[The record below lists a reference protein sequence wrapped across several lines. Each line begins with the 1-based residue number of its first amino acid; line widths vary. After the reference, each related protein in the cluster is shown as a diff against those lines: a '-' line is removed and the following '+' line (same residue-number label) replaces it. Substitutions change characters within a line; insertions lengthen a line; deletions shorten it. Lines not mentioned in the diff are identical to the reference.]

1 MRQSGPLDPRGRA
14 HPTAWVVPVLNAWRV
29 RCGAMNDAALPD
41 IDSLWDF
48 DDPAK
53 TEQVFREL
61 LSSAE
66 ASGGDYLIELL
77 TQIARAQGL
86 QSRFEDAH
94 RTLDRAEGLTGGVPS
109 RQRVRCLL
117 ERGRVFNSSKDRD
130 RARPLFR
137 RAYDD
142 ALAAEEYNLATDA
155 AHMLAI
161 VEGANPDLSLEWN
174 LKALTLA
181 EQHPSASRWLASL
194 YNNIGWT
201 YYESQRYDEAL
212 EVFHKALALR
222 RQRHQPRES
231 AIAEYAVAKTLRS
244 MGRVEEALAMQ
255 RRLLAES
262 KWPEDDRYTHEEIAE
277 CLILLGREDE
287 ARQHLEVTWREFKR

>member
-1 MRQSGPLDPRGRA
+1 MDNPLPE
-14 HPTAWVVPVLNAWRV
+14 L
-29 RCGAMNDAALPD
+29 
-41 IDSLWDF
+41 DSLWDF
-48 DDPAK
+48 NDPAK
-53 TEQVFREL
+53 TEQTFRGILPRAEAAGGAYFVEL
-61 LSSAE
+61 LS
-66 ASGGDYLIELL
+66 
-77 TQIARAQGL
+77 QIARTQGL
-86 QSRFEDAH
+86 QSRFEEAH
-94 RTLDRAEGLTGGVPS
+94 RTLDRAQAVVDGARPA
-109 RQRVRCLL
+109 VRCLL
-117 ERGRVFNSSKDRD
+117 ERGRVFNSSNDRD

-161 VEGANPDLSLEWN
+161 VEAENPELSLEWN

-181 EQHPSASRWLASL
+181 EQHASASRWLASL

-201 YYESQRYDEAL
+201 YYESQRYAEAL

-222 RQRHQPRES
+222 RQRNQPRES

-262 KWPEDDRYTHEEIAE
+262 QWPEDDRYTHEEIAE